1 MIFLAVRYLLARRR
15 QTILTLL
22 GIFFGTAAYIA
33 ISGFMLGF
41 RGYFVNQLVNNNAHV
56 HIQPREDFLT
66 DHSLDLEFFGKSFDH
81 AFWDPAPSGRK
92 DSAIVED
99 PQAWYRRLAADP
111 RVLAFS
117 PQLTAAVI
125 FSNGKATAPATII
138 GCDPLQQMK
147 VTTIA
152 DYIVEG
158 SFTDLAAGGNRVVLG
173 DELRKRLG
181 VRLLQNVMVASA
193 TNVPIPFKVVGIFRT
208 GSRFA
213 DQGAYGALADI
224 QAVNRTPNQVNEIA
238 VRLEDYLQSAPIAST
253 WSSLGQEK
261 VESWDQLNA
270 NIFEVFRLQDAIR
283 YVSIGAILVVAAFG
297 IYNVLNMTVMQKRK
311 DIAILRSLG
320 YQSRDIIVLF
330 FSQGVILGF
339 SGALLGAIFGYLF
352 SRYMQTIPFAGGP
365 MGGRGPGGTLII
377 SYDPKIYI
385 QAVSLALLSAIFAS
399 LLPARAAGK
408 LTPIEIIRAGAE

>member
-1 MIFLAVRYLLARRR
+1 MFLAVRYLLARRR
-15 QTILTLL
+15 QTLLTLL

-41 RGYFVNQLVNNNAHV
+41 RGYFVNQLVNNSAHV

-66 DHSLDLEFFGKSFDH
+66 DHSLDREFFGRNFDH
-81 AFWDPAPSGRK
+81 AFWNPPPSGRK
-92 DSAIVED
+92 DSAIVEN
-99 PQAWYRRLAADP
+99 PQSWYRRLAADP
-111 RVLAFS
+111 RVVAFS
-117 PQLTAAVI
+117 PQLAASVI

-158 SFTDLAAGGNRVVLG
+158 SFTDLAAGGNRVILG

-181 VRLLQNVMVASA
+181 VRMLQNVLVASA
-193 TNVPIPFKVVGIFRT
+193 TNAPLPFKVVGIYRT
-208 GSRFA
+208 GNRFT
-213 DQGAYGALADI
+213 DQGAYGALSDI

-238 VRLEDYLQSAPIAST
+238 VRLEDYLQAAPIAST
-253 WSSLGQEK
+253 WSTLSQEK

-297 IYNVLNMTVMQKRK
+297 ITNVLNMTVMQKRK

-320 YQSRDIIVLF
+320 YQSRDIVTLF
-330 FSQGVILGF
+330 FSQGLILGVA
-339 SGALLGAIFGYLF
+339 GAFLGAVFGYLF
-352 SRYMQTIPFAGGP
+352 SRYMQTIPFTGGA
-365 MGGRGPGGTLII
+365 MSGRAGGTLII

-385 QAVSLALLSAIFAS
+385 QAVVLALLSAVFAS